1 MSKKQKSYTAEF
13 KTKVVLELL
22 GGDLTVSQIASKHS
36 IIGKSLLNWKK
47 VFLAN
52 ASLAF
57 NKDAG
62 VASIKTTVESQEKEI
77 DELHRQLG
85 KRTAELEWAAKKLK
99 SLDFN
104 KKKELIK
111 SELDTISISKQ
122 CELLSFNRSSY
133 YYQDSQ
139 PSPKKMSILRQIDS
153 IYTEIPFFGYRKV
166 YQQLAEDGF
175 KVGIN
180 QVAQYMKELGLKAI
194 YPTKKINTTLA
205 NLEHKKYPYLLRDLD
220 INKPNQVW
228 STDITYI
235 RVDGGFVYLAAV
247 IDWYSKAI
255 LSHKI
260 SNTMDE
266 NLVLDVLKD
275 ALDKYGKPEIFNT
288 DQGSQY
294 TSNSHT
300 QLLLDNHIKIS
311 MDGKGRATDN
321 IAIERFWR
329 SVKYENIY
337 IQEYKTIR
345 ELKNG
350 VDEYIEFYNYRRF
363 HQTLKYRKPMEIY
376 NLKEEKEVIKIAA

>member
-1 MSKKQKSYTAEF
+1 MSKKQNSYTAEF
-13 KTKVVLELL
+13 KTKVILELL
-22 GGDLTVSQIASKHS
+22 AGDLTVSQLASKHS

-57 NKDAG
+57 NKDAA
-62 VASIKTTVESQEKEI
+62 VAIIKTTVNKQEKEI

-85 KRTAELEWAAKKLK
+85 KRTAELEWASKKLQ

-104 KKKELIK
+104 KKKQLIK
-111 SELDTISISKQ
+111 SELDAISLSKQ
-122 CELLSFNRSSY
+122 CELLNFNRSSY
-133 YYQDSQ
+133 YYEDSE
-139 PSPKKMSILRQIDS
+139 PSLKKTSILRKIDS

-166 YQQLAEDGF
+166 YQQLIEDGF
-175 KVGIN
+175 EVGIN
-180 QVAQYMKELGLKAI
+180 QVSKYMKELGLKAI
-194 YPTKKINTTLA
+194 YPTKKVTTTLA
-205 NLEHKKYPYLLRDLD
+205 NLEHKKYPYLLRELD
-220 INKPNQVW
+220 INRPNQVW

-266 NLVLDVLKD
+266 SLVLDVLKD
-275 ALDKYGKPEIFNT
+275 ALDKYDKPEIFNT

-294 TSNSHT
+294 TSHSHT
-300 QLLLDNHIKIS
+300 QLLLDNDIKIS

-329 SVKYENIY
+329 SAKYENIY

-350 VDEYIEFYNYRRF
+350 VNEYIEFYNYRRF
-363 HQTLKYRKPMEIY
+363 HQTLEYKKPMDIY
-376 NLKEEKEVIKIAA
+376 NLKQEDEAIKLAA

>member
-22 GGDLTVSQIASKHS
+22 AGDLTVSQIASKHS

-57 NKDAG
+57 NKDSA
-62 VASIKTTVESQEKEI
+62 VADIKTTVESQEKEI
-77 DELHRQLG
+77 NELHRQLG
-85 KRTAELEWAAKKLK
+85 KRSAELEWAAKKLK

-111 SELDTISISKQ
+111 SELDAISISKQ

-180 QVAQYMKELGLKAI
+180 QVAKYMKELGLKAI

-205 NLEHKKYPYLLRDLD
+205 NLEHKKYPYLLRELD

-266 NLVLDVLKD
+266 KLVLDVLND

-294 TSNSHT
+294 TSHSHT
-300 QLLLDNHIKIS
+300 ELLLDNHIKIS

-329 SVKYENIY
+329 SAKYENIY

-350 VDEYIEFYNYRRF
+350 VNEYIEFYNYRRF
-363 HQTLKYRKPMEIY
+363 HQTLKYKKPMEIY
-376 NLKEEKEVIKIAA
+376 NLKEEKEVIKLAA